1 MPLEE
6 LKARAAQEAAKQ
18 AGAAA
23 AYCTLPCCLLGCTVT
38 PQYASAIATY
48 KCTTLPAVQKQRKAA
63 RKKRQIIESD
73 EEEEE
78 QVSKGVYLG
87 PWTLHPLAS
96 HLGRTRSWLP
106 PRSQPA
112 PYTNTNTCI
121 LQHSSLAPLL
131 QAAVAPEAQAAPAE
145 AEKQVSRPRG
155 WGVCPGLCT
164 LHPGPCTL

>member
-106 PRSQPA
+106 P
-112 PYTNTNTCI
+112 
-121 LQHSSLAPLL
+121 L
-131 QAAVAPEAQAAPAE
+131 
-145 AEKQVSRPRG
+145 VSAR
-155 WGVCPGLCT
+155 T
-164 LHPGPCTL
+164 LHPASSSTPRSHPCCRRPWRPRPRPRPPRPRSR